1 MEQKK
6 QLEGNLKG
14 ELLERQ
20 LQEKQLQKK
29 DENNQIDEVTKQL
42 QAVLEPENLLLDE
55 PMKGYTTF
63 RVGGPAKWM
72 AAPEDEQQLR
82 IILKIC
88 KETNTPYF
96 VLGRGSNLLVSDR
109 GFDGVVINLRK
120 NFTKITTDKEE
131 RTITAEAGASL
142 PAVSQAALSAGL
154 TGLEFA
160 AGIPGTMGGGLF
172 MNAGAYGGELKQ
184 IVTEAAV
191 MAPDGVIRYVPNEK
205 MELGHRLSSFMK
217 TGEIILSVTMQL
229 ADGDPQ
235 SIKAMMDD
243 FNARRRD
250 KQPLEYPSAGS
261 TFKRPTG
268 YFAGKLIEDAGLKGF
283 SVGGAEVSE
292 KHAGFVINTGTATAS
307 DIWNLCQEVRKRVFV
322 QFGVELEPEIQMV
335 GSFGEQE
342 KD

>member
-29 DENNQIDEVTKQL
+29 DENNQFDEVTKQL

-63 RVGGPAKWM
+63 RVGGSAKWM

-120 NFTKITTDKEE
+120 NFTKITTDKEAK
-131 RTITAEAGASL
+131 TITAEAGASL

-160 AGIPGTMGGGLF
+160 SGIPGTMGGGLF

-191 MAPDGVIRYVPNEK
+191 MAPDGVIRHVPNEK
-205 MELGHRLSSFMK
+205 MELGHRLSSFMR
-217 TGEIILSVTMQL
+217 TDEIILSVTMQL

>member
-1 MEQKK
+1 MEK
-6 QLEGNLKG
+6 
-14 ELLERQ
+14 ERQ
-20 LQEKQLQKK
+20 L
-29 DENNQIDEVTKQL
+29 ENVTKQL
-42 QAVLEPENLLLDE
+42 QAILEPENLLFDE
-55 PMKGYTTF
+55 PMKTYTTF

-96 VLGRGSNLLVSDR
+96 VLGRGSNLLVSDN

-120 NFTKITTDKEE
+120 HFNTITTDKEAK
-131 RTITAEAGASL
+131 TITAEAGASL
-142 PAVSQAALSAGL
+142 PAVSQAALAAGL

-184 IVTEAAV
+184 IVTEATV
-191 MAPDGVIRYVPNEK
+191 MTKNGVIRNVPGDE
-205 MELGHRLSSFMK
+205 MELGHRLSCFMK
-217 TGEIILSVTMQL
+217 TGETILSVTMQL
-229 ADGDPQ
+229 ADGDPEA
-235 SIKAMMDD
+235 IKAMMDD
-243 FNARRRD
+243 FNGRRRD

-283 SVGGAEVSE
+283 SVGGAQVSE
-292 KHAGFVINTGTATAS
+292 KHAGFVINTGNATAS
-307 DIWNLCQEVRKRVFV
+307 DIWNLCQEVQKKVFA

-335 GSFGEQE
+335 GSFGEE
-342 KD
+342 

>member
-1 MEQKK
+1 MEK
-6 QLEGNLKG
+6 
-14 ELLERQ
+14 ERQ
-20 LQEKQLQKK
+20 L
-29 DENNQIDEVTKQL
+29 ENVTKQL
-42 QAVLEPENLLLDE
+42 QAILEPENLLFDE
-55 PMKGYTTF
+55 PMKTYTTF

-72 AAPEDEQQLR
+72 AEPEDEQQLR

-96 VLGRGSNLLVSDR
+96 VLGRGSNLLVSDN

-120 NFTKITTDKEE
+120 HFNTITTDKEAK
-131 RTITAEAGASL
+131 TITAEAGASL
-142 PAVSQAALSAGL
+142 PAVSQAALAAGL

-184 IVTEAAV
+184 IVTEATV
-191 MAPDGVIRYVPNEK
+191 MTKNGVIRNVPGDE
-205 MELGHRLSSFMK
+205 MELGHRLSCFMK
-217 TGEIILSVTMQL
+217 TGETILSVTMQL
-229 ADGDPQ
+229 ADGDPEA
-235 SIKAMMDD
+235 IKAMMDD
-243 FNARRRD
+243 FNGRRRD

-283 SVGGAEVSE
+283 SVGGAQVSE
-292 KHAGFVINTGTATAS
+292 KHAGFVINAGNATAS
-307 DIWNLCQEVRKRVFV
+307 DIWNLCQEVQKKVFA

-335 GSFGEQE
+335 GSFGEE
-342 KD
+342 

>member
-29 DENNQIDEVTKQL
+29 DENNQFDEVTKQL

-120 NFTKITTDKEE
+120 NFTKITTDKEAK
-131 RTITAEAGASL
+131 TITAEAGASL

-160 AGIPGTMGGGLF
+160 SGIPGTMGGGLF

-191 MAPDGVIRYVPNEK
+191 MAPDGVIRHVPNEK
-205 MELGHRLSSFMK
+205 MELGHRLSSFMR
-217 TGEIILSVTMQL
+217 TDEIILSVTMQL